1 MRRYAPIIGLL
12 AALMLWG
19 AGCSRPEKQ
28 VIAKV
33 NQRPITQGD
42 LWNALERN
50 DEGNT
55 ARRTLDSLI
64 VRQLVSQSAEERGIT
79 VGPEELQ
86 RRLDSLKDYVL
97 ANSGDSFEAW
107 LEETGQT
114 QDDILETILL
124 QTLTARLVITEQ
136 DKEAYFEEHRDRLAE
151 MPHNNESVIF
161 RQIVVASREE
171 AEAIGAEL
179 AAADPE
185 EGEEASDFA
194 AIAEE
199 RSLDAMTRERGGM
212 VGWFIMGEA
221 IDPNYQ
227 GANLPG
233 DSELVRQ
240 EAERR
245 GVSATDE
252 EVQAHVDQLRELM
265 PSQAG
270 IDFDT
275 FLQIVGMDEAAVA
288 GSVRL
293 AMLSG
298 KNLGEVLF
306 ALEPGEISDPL
317 PMPPALTPPTAA
329 GEEQERPPLWRIVK
343 VERHLMPQEIT
354 LESNMDVI
362 EDLMLQD
369 QTYQMRYQEFFDELR
384 ATADVEVVSP
394 RYKSLGEVYRMRREA
409 RQQQVTPSMPPI
421 ELPEGMDE
429 IPMPMEQEAP
439 SGGAGE

>member
-1 MRRYAPIIGLL
+1 MRRHAPIIGIL

-19 AGCSRPEKQ
+19 TGCSRPEKQ
-28 VIAKV
+28 VVANV

-42 LWNALERN
+42 LWNALESS
-50 DEGNT
+50 DDGNT

-64 VRQLVSQSAEERGIT
+64 VRQLVSQAAEERGIT
-79 VGPEELQ
+79 AGPEELQ
-86 RRLDSLKDYVL
+86 KRLEALKDYVL
-97 ANSGDSFEAW
+97 ANTGKSFEDW

-124 QTLTARLVITEQ
+124 QTLTARLVITDQ
-136 DKEAYFEEHRDRLAE
+136 DKQAYFEEHRDGLAE

-171 AEAIGAEL
+171 AEAIRAEL
-179 AAADPE
+179 AAAEPA
-185 EGEEASDFA
+185 EGAEAPDFA
-194 AIAEE
+194 TIAEE
-199 RSLDAMTRERGGM
+199 RSLDAMTRTRGGM
-212 VGWFIMGEA
+212 VGWFIKGA
-221 IDPNYQ
+221 AVDPNYQ

-233 DSELVRQ
+233 SSALVRQ
-240 EAERR
+240 EAVRR
-245 GVSATDE
+245 GVSVTDQ
-252 EVQAHVDQLRELM
+252 EVQAHLDELRELM

-270 IDFDT
+270 VDFDT

-288 GSVRL
+288 GSVRM

-298 KNLGEVLF
+298 KILGQVLF
-306 ALEPGEISDPL
+306 ALEPGEISDPQ
-317 PMPPALTPPTAA
+317 PMPPTLTPPTAA
-329 GEEQERPPLWRIVK
+329 GEGQERPPLWRIVK

-369 QTYQMRYQEFFDELR
+369 QTYQTRYQEFFDELR
-384 ATADVEVVSP
+384 ATADIEVVSP
-394 RYKSLGEVYRMRREA
+394 RYKSLGELYRLRREA
-409 RQQQVTPSMPPI
+409 RQQQAVPSMPSI
-421 ELPEGMDE
+421 ELPAGIDE

-439 SGGAGE
+439 SGGAGR

>member
-1 MRRYAPIIGLL
+1 MRRHAPIIGIL

-19 AGCSRPEKQ
+19 TGCSRPEKQ
-28 VIAKV
+28 VVAKV

-42 LWNALERN
+42 LWNALERA
-50 DEGNT
+50 DDGNT

-64 VRQLVSQSAEERGIT
+64 VRQLVSQAAEERNIT

-86 RRLDSLKDYVL
+86 KRLESLKDYVL
-97 ANSGDSFEAW
+97 ANTGTSFEEW

-114 QDDILETILL
+114 EDDILETILL
-124 QTLTARLVITEQ
+124 QTLTARLVITDQ
-136 DKEAYFEEHRDRLAE
+136 DKQAYFEEHRDGLAD

-171 AEAIGAEL
+171 AEAIRLEL
-179 AAADPE
+179 TATEPA
-185 EGEEASDFA
+185 EGEEAPDFA

-199 RSLDAMTRERGGM
+199 RSLDAMTRARGGM
-212 VGWFIMGEA
+212 VGWFVQGEA
-221 IDPNYQ
+221 VDPNYQ

-233 DSELVRQ
+233 DSEVVRQ

-245 GVSATDE
+245 GISVSDE
-252 EVQAHVDQLRELM
+252 EVQPHIDELRELM
-265 PSQAG
+265 PAQAG

-288 GSVRL
+288 NSVRMS
-293 AMLSG
+293 MLSG
-298 KNLGEVLF
+298 KILGQVLF
-306 ALEPGEISDPL
+306 ALEAGEISDPL
-317 PMPPALTPPTAA
+317 PMPPTLTPPTAE
-329 GEEQERPPLWRIVK
+329 GEQQERPPLWRIVK

-362 EDLMLQD
+362 EDMMLQD
-369 QTYQMRYQEFFDELR
+369 QMYQMRYQEFFDELR
-384 ATADVEVVSP
+384 ATADIEVVSP
-394 RYKSLGEVYRMRREA
+394 RYKSLGEMYRMRREA
-409 RQQQVTPSMPPI
+409 RQQQAVPSMPAI

-439 SGGAGE
+439 SGGAGQ